1 MENFKGLFKIALK
14 NLKTRKLRSW
24 LTIIGIAI
32 GIFLVVTLFSL
43 SQGIK
48 EAVSSQLKS
57 LGDEIITIMPGD
69 EENMFL
75 SMMGG
80 VKLNKDDIEAIKNA
94 EGVDKVF
101 PYNYTA
107 VTGRYLGEAKQVL
120 LFSLDLKDGLD
131 VLKGYQGFE
140 VSSGN
145 WPRPGR
151 REIVI
156 GSYIASKQFSTAVQI
171 GDIISLDGRKVE
183 VCGILKSLGNKNDDS
198 MVMIEESIFRE
209 MTGIDTNSG
218 SQVMAKIEEG
228 ADPAKVAKNIEESLS
243 NVRQRKRGTDKKDFM
258 VLTADK
264 MGDIAGN
271 VLGTLQFAVIGFASI
286 AIIVGGIGIANTM
299 FTSVRERIREIGIMK
314 AIGAKDSSINYI
326 FLLESGTIG
335 LIGGAG
341 GTLLGILFAKIIEW
355 YFTINPVI
363 ALKAYISFP
372 IILFSLLFSFLLGC
386 LFGYLPARSAAK
398 LKPADSLRRY
408 E

>member
-32 GIFLVVTLFSL
+32 GVFLVVTLFSL

-48 EAVSSQLKS
+48 EAVSSQLQS
-57 LGDEIITIMPGD
+57 LGDEIITVMPGD

-80 VKLNKDDIEAIKNA
+80 VKLNKDDIEAIKTTS
-94 EGVDKVF
+94 GVDKIYA
-101 PYNYTA
+101 YNYTA

-120 LFSLDLKDGLD
+120 LSSLDLKDGLE
-131 VLKGYQGFE
+131 VIKEYQGFD
-140 VSSGN
+140 VSTGS

-156 GSYIASKQFSTAVQI
+156 GSYAANKLFSNVVKVGDTIA
-171 GDIISLDGRKVE
+171 LDGRKVE
-183 VCGILKSLGNKNDDS
+183 VSGILKSLGNKNDDS
-198 MVMIEESIFRE
+198 MVMIENSIFRE
-209 MTGIDTNSG
+209 ITGIDTDSA
-218 SQVMAKIEEG
+218 SQVMVKIEDG
-228 ADPAKVAKNIEESLS
+228 ADTDKVAKNIEDSLS
-243 NVRQRKRGTDKKDFM
+243 NVRQRKRGTDKKDFL

-286 AIIVGGIGIANTM
+286 AILVGGIGIANTM

-335 LIGGAG
+335 LIGGTG
-341 GTLLGILFAKIIEW
+341 GTILGILFAKLIEW
-355 YFTINPVI
+355 YFTINPVVM
-363 ALKAYISFP
+363 LKAYISFP
-372 IILFSLLFSFLLGC
+372 VILFALAFSFILGC
-386 LFGYLPARSAAK
+386 LSGYLPARSAAK